1 MKHGISFKQID
12 NSAIAEAY
20 KRHASADY
28 IATLKGNVSFNAT
41 IGYQYTEVP
50 FSELSAI
57 MCNDYAYSPFRY
69 KTIEEGATYNA
80 KAFPNP
86 YGGIRNKANVTGKC
100 SWVSLDIDTTNISD
114 IEFHKILGNINH
126 HIARTSNPDN
136 QYKYRVAIP
145 LTTPVD
151 VDNEHWKFFIG
162 SIAKYLQCNIDRLPK
177 SQLLI
182 GYNDREVLSK
192 LDGINV
198 DPQPHL
204 DMAIAQVKELED
216 MVIDINPVDAA
227 KALQQ
232 PYSTFDFAYEAQ
244 VGNRW
249 ATSHAAIHKAKELG
263 ASREYI
269 ENLIYSINDFLDV
282 PKPRETVKATLISAI

>member
-1 MKHGISFKQID
+1 MKHGISFKQVD
-12 NSAIAEAY
+12 NSAIEAAY
-20 KRHASADY
+20 KRKASADY
-28 IATLKGNVSFNAT
+28 IATLKAQVSYTAT
-41 IGYQYTEVP
+41 IGYEYDEVS

-57 MCNDYAYSPFRY
+57 MCNDYAYSPFKY
-69 KTIEEGATYNA
+69 KTLEEGAVYNA
-80 KAFPNP
+80 KAFPHP

-100 SWVSLDIDTTNISD
+100 SWVSLDVDTTNISD
-114 IEFHKILGNINH
+114 IEFHKILGNVNH

-136 QYKYRVAIP
+136 QYKYRVVVP
-145 LTTPVD
+145 LTTPID
-151 VDNEHWKFFIG
+151 IDNEHWKFFIG
-162 SIAKYLQCNIDRLPK
+162 SLAKYLQCNIDRLPK

-182 GYNDREVLSK
+182 GYNNRKVLSK
-192 LDGINV
+192 LDGIDV
-198 DPQPHL
+198 DPKPHV
-204 DMAIAQVKELED
+204 DMAIAEVNALNEIK
-216 MVIDINPVDAA
+216 IDLNPVDAA

-263 ASREYI
+263 ASSKYI
-269 ENLIYSINDFLDV
+269 EDLIYSINDFLDV

>member
-1 MKHGISFKQID
+1 MNHGISYKQVD

-20 KRHASADY
+20 KRNASADY
-28 IATLKGNVSFNAT
+28 IATLKARVSFEAT

-50 FSELSAI
+50 FSKLAGV
-57 MCNDYAYSPFRY
+57 MCNDYAYSPFKY

-80 KAFPNP
+80 KAFPHP
-86 YGGIRNKANVTGKC
+86 YGGIRNKNNVTGKC
-100 SWVSLDIDTTNISD
+100 SWVSLDIDTTNVAD
-114 IEFHKILGNINH
+114 KDFHKIMGNINH

-136 QYKYRVAIP
+136 QYKYRVAVP
-145 LTTPVD
+145 LTTAVD
-151 VDNEHWKFFIG
+151 IDNEHWKFFIG

-182 GYNDREVLSK
+182 GYDNREVLSK
-192 LDGINV
+192 LDGIDL
-198 DPQPHL
+198 DPAPHIE
-204 DMAIAQVKELED
+204 MAIAQVNALNEER
-216 MVIDINPVDAA
+216 IDISPADAS

-232 PYSTFDFAYEAQ
+232 PYTTFEFAYNAE

-263 ASREYI
+263 ASDKYI
-269 ENLIYSINDFLDV
+269 EDLMYSINDFLDV